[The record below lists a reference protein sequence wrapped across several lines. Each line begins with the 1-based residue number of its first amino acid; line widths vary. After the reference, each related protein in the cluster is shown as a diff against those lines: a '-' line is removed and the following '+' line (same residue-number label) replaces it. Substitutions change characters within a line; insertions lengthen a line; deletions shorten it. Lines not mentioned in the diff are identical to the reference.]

1 MKRPASSQVAPAE
14 QSRSAPTGTHT
25 PQVCICGPSSDVATN
40 ERPRNDLEPPPQV
53 EQQQHQELRRT
64 ESNADRVPAGPMP
77 CRHCGGAN
85 RAAAQLKPSPAAA
98 AAAQSRGT
106 DSEKSALERT
116 TSSTSDVEKGREFP
130 SVDTPPG
137 PQAIIFP
144 DGGWR
149 AWLVVAGAWCVSFTT
164 WGYTNAFGVS
174 VSWYE
179 KHQLE
184 GRPPSDIAWIGST
197 QLALV
202 LACAVISGK
211 AFDAGY
217 IKYLLVLGTCIY
229 TVGLFG
235 LSYATTYVQIFLA
248 QGIACGMAAGILF
261 LPAVSAVSH
270 FFRVRRATALGVLA
284 TGSSVGGVVYP
295 LLLNHIFPT
304 IGFGP
309 AIRAAGYLT
318 VGLLVVACLTINSRL
333 PPRKTGPIIDFSHF
347 RDPAYSAFVVG
358 ECLIMWGL
366 YIPYFYI
373 QSYSSAHGVHPQISL
388 YSLSFLN
395 AASLFG
401 RIIPNWLADIYGP
414 FTILI
419 VSPLRPPPAT
429 GRSPRILSIPRQPNC
444 LLSGI
449 ICFAWLAL
457 AKTNAGTVVF
467 CLAYGFSSGA
477 YVSMMPAC
485 VASMTT
491 DMSTI
496 GIRIAMAFLA
506 VSLFALTGTPIAG
519 AMVAR
524 ENGSYV
530 GATIFSGV
538 MIIAG
543 TCVNGVTWSLMSKRK
558 GTRRV

>member
-1 MKRPASSQVAPAE
+1 MLMRFDHWNS
-14 QSRSAPTGTHT
+14 
-25 PQVCICGPSSDVATN
+25 
-40 ERPRNDLEPPPQV
+40 
-53 EQQQHQELRRT
+53 
-64 ESNADRVPAGPMP
+64 
-77 CRHCGGAN
+77 
-85 RAAAQLKPSPAAA
+85 
-98 AAAQSRGT
+98 
-106 DSEKSALERT
+106 
-116 TSSTSDVEKGREFP
+116 
-130 SVDTPPG
+130 
-137 PQAIIFP
+137 
-144 DGGWR
+144 
-149 AWLVVAGAWCVSFTT
+149 VVAGAWCVSFTT

-179 KHQLE
+179 RHQLA

-229 TVGLFG
+229 TAGLFG
-235 LSYATTYVQIFLA
+235 LSFATTYVHIFLA
-248 QGIACGMAAGILF
+248 QGVACGMAAGILF

-270 FFRVRRATALGVLA
+270 FFRVRRATALGFLA

-295 LLLNHIFPT
+295 LLLNHVFPK

-309 AIRAAGYLT
+309 AIRASGYLT
-318 VGLLVVACLTINSRL
+318 IGLLIIACLTIDSRL
-333 PPRKTGPIIDFSHF
+333 PPRKTGPLIDFSHF
-347 RDPAYSAFVVG
+347 GDHAYSSFVAG
-358 ECLIMWGL
+358 ECLIIWGL

-401 RIIPNWLADIYGP
+401 RVIPNWLADTYGP

-419 VSPLRPPPAT
+419 
-429 GRSPRILSIPRQPNC
+429 PNC
-444 LLSGI
+444 FLSGI
-449 ICFAWLAL
+449 FCFAWLSL

-467 CLAYGFSSGA
+467 CLAYGFTSGA

-496 GIRIAMAFLA
+496 GIRIAMVFLI

-519 AMVAR
+519 AMVAM
-524 ENGSYV
+524 EKGSYV
-530 GATIFSGV
+530 GATIFSGI

-543 TCVNGVTWSLMSKRK
+543 SCVNGVTWWIMSRRK